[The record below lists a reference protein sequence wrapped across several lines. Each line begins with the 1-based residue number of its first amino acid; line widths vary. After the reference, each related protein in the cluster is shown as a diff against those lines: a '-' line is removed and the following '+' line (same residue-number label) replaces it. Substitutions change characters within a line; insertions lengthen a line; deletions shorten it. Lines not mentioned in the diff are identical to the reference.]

1 MTKTCL
7 NGRAKFFFRLFV
19 IGFLLAFAFPG
30 RSQEASPETMG
41 PKIDSVDI
49 QYIGPA
55 SVSEQ
60 FIRSHIQL
68 QAGSIYLPAATES
81 DIHSLYSTGQ
91 FYNIRVSVQQE
102 ADGGVGLSYIVQVK
116 PRLTEIKI
124 VGNVKMRTS
133 KVRKKITTKAGQ
145 PLDEEKLF
153 TDCQAITDYYEKQGF
168 PGTTVKYVTDIDEVA
183 GTGTATFQITEGHK
197 MKIAHID
204 FVGAAA
210 FSQYKLRHTLKTRQR
225 WMFSWLTGSDLYK
238 EDQFEDDKDALGDFY
253 RGHGYLDFEIKDVR
267 FTYPTPHTMAIQFFV
282 YEGRQYRV
290 GNVSFT
296 GTTLLPL
303 NAISPAYN
311 PGPAPKPK
319 YTPAYYSW
327 IRAKKFNHDF
337 AMKTG
342 DVFTPDGLNVTNI
355 TAIQDFYGSLGYIN
369 VRRGDGLNVEQI
381 PNVDTGT
388 MDLAFT
394 VQEGRKTYVEKI
406 DIRGNVR
413 TKDKVLRRELSIE
426 PGDVF
431 DMVRVNLSQRRLE
444 NLGYFDSVDMR
455 PEPTEP
461 PIAGRQDLIV
471 NVQEKDTGQFMVG
484 AGYSSVEEFVAFAQ
498 VSQDNFD
505 LMNPP
510 YFTGGGQ
517 SFSVRVQL
525 GNRDQEYDIDF
536 VEPWFLNKKL
546 ALGVSLY
553 RDVWDFDSPNDV
565 FNETRT
571 GARVS
576 LTRALW
582 TDYIRGSIYYDLED
596 VGIYLNN
603 GWNGNQS
610 GIGGGPPGIGFPVG
624 VGQNVPDPILLQT
637 GDHIFNR
644 FGATLTWDT
653 RNSLQLPNW
662 GQLTEL
668 DPELS
673 VGGQTF
679 YKVQL
684 KTAWFFP
691 SPLAKLSPSLFS
703 GHVLEADGHIGIAK
717 GISGGDVPFYDR
729 YFLGGI
735 YDLRGFEYRNIAPR
749 EVDGNNPGGN
759 PPNVFSEP
767 VGGDSYWYG
776 TLEYSLPIFEMPNGT
791 GLRFALFYD
800 IGSVG
805 QGSYTFSGNF
815 DDDWGV
821 GLRLNIPKLGP
832 LRLDY
837 GIPIAHD
844 QYNGS
849 GGHFQFSA
857 GYQHPF

>member
-1 MTKTCL
+1 
-7 NGRAKFFFRLFV
+7 
-19 IGFLLAFAFPG
+19 
-30 RSQEASPETMG
+30 MG
-41 PKIDSVDI
+41 PKIDQVDI

-60 FIRSHIQL
+60 FIRSHIEL
-68 QAGSIYLPAATES
+68 RAGGTYLPAATEN

-91 FYNIRVSVQQE
+91 FYNIRVSIQQE
-102 ADGGVGLSYIVQVK
+102 ADGGVDLSYIVQVK

-124 VGNVKMRTS
+124 TGNVKMRTS
-133 KVRKKITTKAGQ
+133 KVKKKITTKIGQ

-153 TDCQAITDYYEKQGF
+153 TDCQAITDYYEKEGF

-197 MKIAHID
+197 MKITHID
-204 FVGAAA
+204 FIGAAA
-210 FSQYKLRHTLKTRQR
+210 FSQHTLRHTLKTRQR
-225 WMFSWLTGSDLYK
+225 WMFSWITGSDLFK
-238 EDQFEDDKDALGDFY
+238 EDQFEDDKEALVDYY
-253 RGHGYLDFEIKDVR
+253 RSHGYLDFEIKDVR
-267 FTYPTPHTMAIQFFV
+267 FTYPTPKTMAIQFFV

-290 GNVSFT
+290 GAVTFT

-303 NAISPAYN
+303 NAVSPSYN

-319 YTPAYYSW
+319 YSPAYYDW
-327 IRAKKFNHDF
+327 IRAKKFNKDF

-355 TAIQDFYGSLGYIN
+355 TAIEDFYGSMGYIT
-369 VRRGDGLNVEQI
+369 VKQGEGLNVQQI

-394 VQEGRKTYVEKI
+394 VEEGRKTYVEKI

-413 TKDKVLRRELSIE
+413 TKDKVIRRELSID

-431 DMVRVNLSQRRLE
+431 DMVRVKLSQERLE
-444 NLGYFDSVDMR
+444 NMGYFESVDLR
-455 PEPTEP
+455 PQPTEP
-461 PIAGRQDLIV
+461 PIAGREDLIV
-471 NVQEKDTGQFMVG
+471 NVQEKDTGNFTVG
-484 AGYSSVEEFVAFAQ
+484 AGYSSVESFVAFAQ
-498 VSQDNFD
+498 LSQDNFD

-525 GNRDQEYDIDF
+525 GNEDQEYDIDF
-536 VEPWFLNKKL
+536 VEPWFLNRKL

-553 RDVWDFDSPNDV
+553 RDQWDFDSPNNIY
-565 FNETRT
+565 NETRT
-571 GARVS
+571 GIRLS

-582 TDYIRGSIYYDLED
+582 TDFWRGSIYYDLED
-596 VGIYLNN
+596 VGINLNN
-603 GWNGNQS
+603 GWHGNETTF
-610 GIGGGPPGIGFPVG
+610 GGGPDLGPTEGAAGG
-624 VGQNVPDPILLQT
+624 DANVPGAILDQT
-637 GDHIFNR
+637 GQHLFNR
-644 FGATLTWDT
+644 FGVTLTYDT

-673 VGGQTF
+673 VGNETF
-679 YKVQL
+679 YKIQL

-691 SPLAKLSPSLFS
+691 SPLVKLSPSLFS
-703 GHVLEADGHIGIAK
+703 GHVLEADAHIGIARSF
-717 GISGGDVPFYDR
+717 SGGDVPFYDR

-735 YDLRGFEYRNIAPR
+735 YDLRGFKYRNIGPR
-749 EVDGNNPGGN
+749 EVDPNY
-759 PPNVFSEP
+759 PPNVVNNEP
-767 VGGDSYWYG
+767 VGGDSFWDA
-776 TLEYSLPIFEMPNGT
+776 TLEYSLPIFEMQGGT

-800 IGSVG
+800 VGSVG
-805 QGSYTFSGNF
+805 HGSYTFSGNF

-821 GLRLNIPKLGP
+821 GLRLNIPRLGP

-837 GIPIAHD
+837 GIPISHD

-849 GGHFQFSA
+849 SGQFQFSA

>member
-1 MTKTCL
+1 
-7 NGRAKFFFRLFV
+7 
-19 IGFLLAFAFPG
+19 
-30 RSQEASPETMG
+30 MG
-41 PKIDSVDI
+41 PKIDQIDI

-68 QAGSIYLPAATES
+68 QAGRNYLPAATES

-102 ADGGVGLSYIVQVK
+102 ADGGVNLSYIVQVK

-124 VGNVKMRTS
+124 VGNAKMRTS
-133 KVRKKITTKAGQ
+133 KIRKKITTKVGQ

-153 TDCQAITDYYEKQGF
+153 TDSQAITDYYEKEGF

-183 GTGTATFQITEGHK
+183 GTGTATFQIIEGHK
-197 MKIAHID
+197 MKIAQID

-210 FSQYKLRHTLKTRQR
+210 FSQYKLRHQLKTRQH
-225 WMFSWLTGSDLYK
+225 WMFSWITGSDLYK
-238 EDQFEDDKDALGDFY
+238 EDQFEDDKDALVDFY
-253 RGHGYLDFEIKDVR
+253 RSHGYLDFEIKDVR
-267 FTYPTPHTMAIQFFV
+267 FTYPTPKKMDIQFFV
-282 YEGRQYRV
+282 YEGKQYRV
-290 GNVSFT
+290 GSISFT

-303 NAISPAYN
+303 DAISPAYN

-319 YTPAYYSW
+319 YSPAYYAW
-327 IRAKKFNHDF
+327 IRAKKFNKDF

-342 DVFTPDGLNVTNI
+342 DVFTPDGLNTTNI
-355 TAIQDFYGSLGYIN
+355 NAIQDFYGSLGYIS
-369 VRRGDGLNVEQI
+369 VQRGEGLNVQQI
-381 PNVDTGT
+381 PNVDAGT

-406 DIRGNVR
+406 DIRGNIK
-413 TKDKVLRRELSIE
+413 TKDKVIRRELSID

-431 DMVRVNLSQRRLE
+431 DMVRVNLSKERLE
-444 NLGYFDSVDMR
+444 NLGYFESVDTR

-461 PIAGRQDLIV
+461 PIAGREDLIV
-471 NVQEKDTGQFMVG
+471 NVQEKDTGNFTVG
-484 AGYSSVEEFVAFAQ
+484 AGYSSVEAFVAFAQ
-498 VSQDNFD
+498 MTQDNFD

-510 YFTGGGQ
+510 YFTGAGQ

-525 GNRDQEYDIDF
+525 GSEDQEYDIDF

-553 RDVWDFDSPNDV
+553 RDAWNFDSPNDV
-565 FNETRT
+565 FDETRT
-571 GARVS
+571 GVRVS

-582 TDYIRGSIYYDLED
+582 TDFFRGSIYYNLED
-596 VGIYLNN
+596 VGISLN
-603 GWNGNQS
+603 S
-610 GIGGGPPGIGFPVG
+610 GFNNFANVEENFPSPPTYP
-624 VGQNVPDPILLQT
+624 NVPGAILQQT
-637 GDHIFNR
+637 GQHLFNR
-644 FGATLTWDT
+644 FGGTLTYDT

-662 GQLTEL
+662 GQLTEF

-673 VGGQTF
+673 VGNQTF
-679 YKVQL
+679 YKLQL

-703 GHVLEADGHIGIAK
+703 GHVLEADAHVGSAHSF
-717 GISGGDVPFYDR
+717 SGGDVPFYDR

-735 YDLRGFEYRNIAPR
+735 YDLRGFKYRNIGPR
-749 EVDGNNPGGN
+749 EGN
-759 PPNVFSEP
+759 PYVTGTVYSEP
-767 VGGDSYWYG
+767 VGGDSYWDA

-800 IGSVG
+800 AGSVG
-805 QGSYTFSGNF
+805 QNTYSFSGNF

-821 GLRLNIPKLGP
+821 GLRLNIPRLGP

-837 GIPIAHD
+837 GIPISHD
-844 QYNGS
+844 QFNGS
-849 GGHFQFSA
+849 SGQFQFSA

>member
-1 MTKTCL
+1 
-7 NGRAKFFFRLFV
+7 
-19 IGFLLAFAFPG
+19 
-30 RSQEASPETMG
+30 MG
-41 PKIDSVDI
+41 PKIDRIDI

-68 QAGSIYLPAATES
+68 RAGDAYLPAATEN
-81 DIHSLYSTGQ
+81 DIHSLYTTGQ
-91 FYNIRVSVQQE
+91 FYNIRVSIQQE
-102 ADGGVGLSYIVQVK
+102 TDGGVDLSYIVQVK

-124 VGNVKMRTS
+124 TGNVKMRTS
-133 KVRKKITTKAGQ
+133 KVKKKITTKAGQ

-153 TDCQAITDYYEKQGF
+153 TDCQAITDYYEKEGF

-197 MKIAHID
+197 MKITHID

-210 FSQYKLRHTLKTRQR
+210 FSQHTLRHTLKTRQR
-225 WMFSWLTGSDLYK
+225 WMFSWITGSDLYK
-238 EDQFEDDKDALGDFY
+238 EDQFEDDKEALVDFY
-253 RGHGYLDFEIKDVR
+253 RSHGYLDFEIKDVR
-267 FTYPTPHTMAIQFFV
+267 FTHPTPKTMAIQFFV

-290 GNVSFT
+290 GSVTFT

-303 NAISPAYN
+303 DAASPGYNPGHAPKTKYSPAYN
-311 PGPAPKPK
+311 AWLK
-319 YTPAYYSW
+319 A
-327 IRAKKFNHDF
+327 RKFNTDF

-355 TAIQDFYGSLGYIN
+355 TAIEDFYGSLGYIT
-369 VRRGDGLNVEQI
+369 VRRGEGLSVEQI
-381 PNVDTGT
+381 PNVDAGT

-394 VQEGRKTYVEKI
+394 VEEGRKMHVEKI
-406 DIRGNVR
+406 DIRGNIR
-413 TKDKVLRRELSIE
+413 TKDKVIRRELSID

-431 DMVRVNLSQRRLE
+431 DMVRVKLSQDRLE
-444 NLGYFDSVDMR
+444 NMGYFESVDLR
-455 PEPTEP
+455 PQPTEP
-461 PIAGRQDLIV
+461 PIAGREDLIV
-471 NVQEKDTGQFMVG
+471 NVQEKETGNFTVG
-484 AGYSSVEEFVAFAQ
+484 AGYSSVEAFVAFAQ
-498 VSQDNFD
+498 LTQDNFD

-517 SFSVRVQL
+517 SFSLRIQL
-525 GNRDQEYDIDF
+525 GNKDQEYDVDF
-536 VEPWFLNKKL
+536 VEPWFMNKKL

-553 RDVWDFDSPNDV
+553 RDVWDFDSPNNV

-571 GARVS
+571 GARIS

-582 TDYIRGSIYYDLED
+582 TDFFRGSIYYDIED
-596 VGIYLNN
+596 VGISLNS
-603 GWNGNQS
+603 GWNNFANVQENFPN
-610 GIGGGPPGIGFPVG
+610 PPTYP
-624 VGQNVPDPILLQT
+624 NVPGAILQQT
-637 GDHIFNR
+637 GQHVFNR
-644 FGATLTWDT
+644 FGITLTYDT

-673 VGGQTF
+673 LGSQTF

-703 GHVLEADGHIGIAK
+703 GHVLEADGHIGIAR

-735 YDLRGFEYRNIAPR
+735 YDLRGFKYRNIGTR
-749 EVDGNNPGGN
+749 ESNPYVGGTVY
-759 PPNVFSEP
+759 PEP
-767 VGGDSYWYG
+767 IGGDSFWYG
-776 TLEYSLPIFEMPNGT
+776 TLEYSLPIFQMQGGA
-791 GLRFALFYD
+791 GLRCALFYD
-800 IGSVG
+800 VGSVG
-805 QGSYTFSGNF
+805 HGSYTFSGNF

-821 GLRLNIPKLGP
+821 GLRLNIPRLGP

-837 GIPIAHD
+837 GIPISHD
-844 QYNGS
+844 QYNGRS
-849 GGHFQFSA
+849 GQFQFSA

>member
-1 MTKTCL
+1 M
-7 NGRAKFFFRLFV
+7 KFFFRLV
-19 IGFLLAFAFPG
+19 VASLLLICAIPG
-30 RSQEASPETMG
+30 RSQEAMG
-41 PKIDSVDI
+41 PKIDKIDI

-60 FIRSHIQL
+60 FVHSHIQL
-68 QAGSIYLPAATES
+68 KPGDSYLAAATEN
-81 DIHSLYSTGQ
+81 DIHSLYATGQ
-91 FYNIRVSVQQE
+91 FYNIRVSIQQE
-102 ADGGVGLSYIVQVK
+102 TDGGVDLSYIVQVK

-124 VGNVKMRTS
+124 TGNVKMRTS
-133 KVRKKITTKAGQ
+133 KIRKKITTKVGQ

-168 PGTTVKYVTDIDEVA
+168 PGTTVKYVPDIDEVA

-197 MKIAHID
+197 MKITHID

-210 FSQYKLRHTLKTRQR
+210 FSQHTLRHQLKTRQR
-225 WMFSWLTGSDLYK
+225 WMFSWITGSDLYK
-238 EDQFEDDKDALGDFY
+238 EDQFEDDKDALVDFY
-253 RGHGYLDFEIKDVR
+253 RSHGYLDFEIKDVR
-267 FTYPTPHTMAIQFFV
+267 FTYPSPNRMVIQFYV

-290 GNVSFT
+290 GAITFT
-296 GTTLLPL
+296 GATLLPL
-303 NAISPAYN
+303 NAIGSVYN

-319 YTPAYYSW
+319 YGPAYFGW
-327 IRAKKFNHDF
+327 ARAKKFNKDF

-342 DVFTPDGLNVTNI
+342 DVYTPDGLNVTNI
-355 TAIQDFYGSLGYIN
+355 NAIQDFYGSMGYIN
-369 VRRGDGLNVEQI
+369 VQRGQGLGVEQI

-406 DIRGNVR
+406 DIRGNIR
-413 TKDKVLRRELSIE
+413 TKDKVIRRELSID

-431 DMVRVNLSQRRLE
+431 DMVRVNLSKQRLE
-444 NLGYFDSVDMR
+444 NMGYFESVDLR

-461 PIAGRQDLIV
+461 PIAGREDLIV
-471 NVQEKDTGQFMVG
+471 NVQEKDTGNFTVG
-484 AGYSSVEEFVAFAQ
+484 AGYSSVEAFVAFAQ
-498 VSQDNFD
+498 VTQDNFD
-505 LMNPP
+505 LFNPP
-510 YFTGGGQ
+510 YFTGGGE
-517 SFSVRVQL
+517 SMSVRVQL
-525 GNRDQEYDIDF
+525 GNEDQEYDIDF

-553 RDVWDFDSPNDV
+553 RDVFNFDSPNNI

-571 GARVS
+571 GVRVS

-582 TDYIRGSIYYDLED
+582 SDFFRGSIYYDLEN
-596 VGIYLNN
+596 VGISLNS
-603 GWNGNQS
+603 GWHGNES
-610 GIGGGPPGIGFPVG
+610 GIIDQGGIPFIGKVDA
-624 VGQNVPDPILLQT
+624 NVPNAILQQT

-644 FGATLTWDT
+644 FGGTLTYDT
-653 RNSLQLPNW
+653 RNSLRLPNW

-673 VGGQTF
+673 IGGQTF

-691 SPLAKLSPSLFS
+691 SPLARLSPSLFS
-703 GHVLEADGHIGIAK
+703 GHVLEADGHIGIAH

-735 YDLRGFEYRNIAPR
+735 YDLRGFEYRNIGPR
-749 EVDGNNPGGN
+749 EADENNLATGNN
-759 PPNVFSEP
+759 PPNVFPEP
-767 VGGDSYWYG
+767 IGGDSYWDA

-800 IGSVG
+800 AGSVG
-805 QGSYTFSGNF
+805 QGTWSFSGNF

-837 GIPIAHD
+837 GIPISHD